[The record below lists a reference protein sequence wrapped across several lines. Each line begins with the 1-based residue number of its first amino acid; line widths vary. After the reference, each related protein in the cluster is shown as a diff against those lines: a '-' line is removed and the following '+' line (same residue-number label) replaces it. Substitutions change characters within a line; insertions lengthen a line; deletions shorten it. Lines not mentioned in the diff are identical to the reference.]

1 MIYRSFVALVFVGG
15 ISGHIANSKQGAK
28 WLIYMTD
35 QGIAF
40 LGKIK
45 KDMYLRLEILFFSK
59 VGKKIGGSP

>member
-40 LGKIK
+40 LGKMKIPVYFLHEIK
-45 KDMYLRLEILFFSK
+45 KHFLSCT
-59 VGKKIGGSP
+59 

>member
-15 ISGHIANSKQGAK
+15 ISGHIANSRQGAK

-45 KDMYLRLEILFFSK
+45 KDFYVKSK
-59 VGKKIGGSP
+59 NIFYHVST